1 MADGSRQSKLAAAK
15 KKLKEF
21 QQKSTP
27 AAPAGVKKKRK
38 TKDGSPRPETP
49 TSDSRNSPDPIHA
62 FLKGLVS
69 DLHRSNGLVVPS
81 LGSGKA
87 FMEGDLPAPS
97 EEELTNEAS
106 TPFHSSSLTNN
117 VPLTS
122 APDCI
127 LPTQRSSLDE
137 VRTAVQDNRSL
148 TATES
153 LRQLSEQLNGL
164 VSQTSSYVNGE
175 NTTASNNTKE
185 LDLSYQELAIALDSS
200 NLTNRQLT
208 SRIDELKQQYLDVTG
223 QLEKEK
229 KGFEQRFAK
238 EQGALREQ
246 LQVHIQ
252 TIGILVSEKSELQT
266 ALSHTQQAAR
276 QKAGEAEDLANR
288 LQSTRQRMTELERTL
303 ASVSQQQ
310 KLVEKSNKELE
321 KERDSLRL
329 DLYKETKSGEELKQQ
344 NSELSEK
351 LNALASENGAQKLGI
366 EDLHKKLEM
375 AELTMQQF
383 ASHPGEQ
390 DASKQLQLALEEQAR
405 LASQV
410 SQLSE
415 SLHHL
420 RAERDQYVEKLKEE
434 GGIWQERTRQL
445 AEQVQILSNEK
456 ERSQGQIL
464 QLQSSIVELQHASAQ
479 PKEPE
484 PQTPAGP
491 TEAELSLQAEVQT
504 LQQRADD
511 LQARFEAQVQDNK
524 QLSRLNQEQE
534 ERLLQLE
541 KEVARYSEDSMDR
554 QQILEDMQSDKTTI
568 SRALSQ
574 NRKLKEQL
582 AELQN
587 GFVKLTNE
595 NMELLN
601 GLQSEQ
607 HVKKELAKRLGQ
619 LQESTGEL
627 KEQVETKSQEVQSLQ
642 GQRDEY
648 YRHLQQYTAA
658 YQTLATEKEELQRQ
672 YLLQVQLMDR
682 LQHDEVQGKV
692 SAEIHLKELRQT
704 QESLGVMA
712 KENEDL
718 RYRISRLSAEL
729 DTGLLSRV
737 QGDGV
742 ESEEVSEE
750 IQRASLQIPADFE
763 SKEEMVNFL
772 TLAMKKVEEE
782 REEMRRHLV
791 EQRQKCRGLQQQV
804 TALRQEPRQHP
815 SHHETGLDV
824 ATVPVEVHEALRS
837 AMDKLQL
844 RFRDL
849 MQEKADLKDRVEEL
863 EHRCI
868 QLSGET
874 DTIGEYI
881 ALYQSQRAILKQR
894 HREKEEYISRL
905 SQDKEE
911 MKLKLMEL
919 QSLVMRLVGE
929 RDEWYRRFMEVN
941 STAGRLMND
950 EGTLPIERRVELHPT
965 DGEGLQEISLSE
977 QMEQDEAVPKASHVV
992 SNSQPPHPSTDD
1004 PTAKQIMQLL
1014 HEIQN
1019 PQQRHASLLENPC
1032 IPFFYRADDNDE
1044 VRIMII

>member
-1 MADGSRQSKLAAAK
+1 MADGSRQSKLASAK

-27 AAPAGVKKKRK
+27 VAPSGAKKKRK

-49 TSDSRNSPDPIHA
+49 NSDSRHSQDPA
-62 FLKGLVS
+62 Y
-69 DLHRSNGLVVPS
+69 
-81 LGSGKA
+81 
-87 FMEGDLPAPS
+87 MEGDLPAPND
-97 EEELTNEAS
+97 EEFSGDAS
-106 TPFHSSSLTNN
+106 IALHGSGLTNN
-117 VPLTS
+117 ALITPASDCVPPAQKSTWEDDD
-122 APDCI
+122 A
-127 LPTQRSSLDE
+127 
-137 VRTAVQDNRSL
+137 AVEDSRSL
-148 TATES
+148 TSTES

-175 NTTASNNTKE
+175 NTAVNSNTKDLE
-185 LDLSYQELAIALDSS
+185 QLSYQELAVALDSS

-208 SRIDELKQQYLDVTG
+208 SSIEELKQQNLEVTS
-223 QLEKEK
+223 QLEKER
-229 KGFEQRFAK
+229 KGFEQRFTK

-276 QKAGEAEDLANR
+276 QKAGEAEELNNR
-288 LQSTRQRMTELERTL
+288 LQSMRQRMTELERTL

-310 KLVEKSNKELE
+310 KHADKNNKELE
-321 KERDSLRL
+321 KERDVLRL
-329 DLYKETKSGEELKQQ
+329 DLFKQTKSSEELKQQ

-351 LNALASENGAQKLGI
+351 LSAVASENGAQKSEI
-366 EDLHKKLEM
+366 QDLHKKLEM
-375 AELTMQQF
+375 AELVVQQF
-383 ASHPGEQ
+383 SSQSGVL
-390 DASKQLQLALEEQAR
+390 DANQQLQQTLEEQAR

-410 SQLSE
+410 TQLSE
-415 SLHHL
+415 SLHLL
-420 RAERDQYVEKLKEE
+420 RAERDQYVEKLSEE
-434 GGIWQERTRQL
+434 GGIWQARVQQL
-445 AEQVQILSNEK
+445 SEQVQALTSEK
-456 ERSQGQIL
+456 ELSQSHIIQL
-464 QLQSSIVELQHASAQ
+464 TSTLTELQSSSAQ

-484 PQTPAGP
+484 PRAPEGP
-491 TEAELSLQAEVQT
+491 TDLELSLQAEVQK
-504 LQQRADD
+504 LQQ
-511 LQARFEAQVQDNK
+511 LIEETQARFEAQVQDNK

-541 KEVARYSEDSMDR
+541 KEVERHSEDSVDR
-554 QQILEDMQSDKTTI
+554 QQILENMQSDKTTI

-595 NMELLN
+595 NMELMN
-601 GLQSEQ
+601 GFQSEQ
-607 HVKKELAKRLGQ
+607 HVKKELAKKLGQ
-619 LQESTGEL
+619 VQESLGDL
-627 KEQVETKSQEVQSLQ
+627 KEQLGTKTQEAQSLQ
-642 GQRDEY
+642 EQRDEY
-648 YRHLQQYTAA
+648 YRHLQQYTTV

-692 SAEIHLKELRQT
+692 SAEIHLKELQKT

-718 RYRISRLSAEL
+718 RFQISRLSAAL
-729 DTGLLSRV
+729 DTGAYNRV

-742 ESEEVSEE
+742 ESGMVVSEE
-750 IQRASLQIPADFE
+750 MQKSSLEIPDDFE
-763 SKEEMVNFL
+763 SREEMVNFVMV
-772 TLAMKKVEEE
+772 AVNKVEAE
-782 REEMRRHLV
+782 REELRQLLA
-791 EQRQKCRGLQQQV
+791 EQRQTCRGLQQEV
-804 TALRQEPRQHP
+804 AVLRLEPKPYHP
-815 SHHETGLDV
+815 QREAGADGD
-824 ATVPVEVHEALRS
+824 TVPVEVHEALKT

-911 MKLKLMEL
+911 MKLKLLEL
-919 QSLVMRLVGE
+919 QGLVIRLVGE
-929 RDEWYRRFMEVN
+929 RDEWYKKFVEVTSTGGRFNHEGGN
-941 STAGRLMND
+941 SVPN
-950 EGTLPIERRVELHPT
+950 ERRTELNTT
-965 DGEGLQEISLSE
+965 DGEGMQEVSLAE
-977 QMEQDEAVPKASHVV
+977 QMELEEAVPKPQSVQ
-992 SNSQPPHPSTDD
+992 SSSQAPLPSTED
-1004 PTAKQIMQLL
+1004 PTAKQIMKLL

-1019 PQQRHASLLENPC
+1019 PQQRHSSLLENPC

>member
-27 AAPAGVKKKRK
+27 VAPSGAKKKRK

-49 TSDSRNSPDPIHA
+49 NSDSRHSQDPA
-62 FLKGLVS
+62 Y
-69 DLHRSNGLVVPS
+69 
-81 LGSGKA
+81 
-87 FMEGDLPAPS
+87 MEGDLPALND
-97 EEELTNEAS
+97 EEFSGDAS
-106 TPFHSSSLTNN
+106 ISLHSSGLTNN
-117 VPLTS
+117 ALITPASDCVPPAQKSTWEDDKTTVEDS
-122 APDCI
+122 
-127 LPTQRSSLDE
+127 
-137 VRTAVQDNRSL
+137 RSL
-148 TATES
+148 TSTES

-164 VSQTSSYVNGE
+164 VSQTSSYINGE
-175 NTTASNNTKE
+175 NTAVSSNTKDLE
-185 LDLSYQELAIALDSS
+185 QLSYQELAVALDSS
-200 NLTNRQLT
+200 NLTNRQLA
-208 SRIDELKQQYLDVTG
+208 SSIEELKQQILEATS
-223 QLEKEK
+223 QLEKER
-229 KGFEQRFAK
+229 KGFEQRFTK
-238 EQGALREQ
+238 EQGGLREQ

-276 QKAGEAEDLANR
+276 QKAGEAEELTNR
-288 LQSTRQRMTELERTL
+288 LQSMRQRMTELERTL

-310 KLVEKSNKELE
+310 KHVDKNNKELE
-321 KERDSLRL
+321 QERDVLRL
-329 DLYKETKSGEELKQQ
+329 DLYKQTKSSEELKQQ

-351 LNALASENGAQKLGI
+351 LSAMASENGAQKSDI
-366 EDLHKKLEM
+366 QDLHKKLEM
-375 AELTMQQF
+375 AELVVQQF
-383 ASHPGEQ
+383 SSQSGVL
-390 DASKQLQLALEEQAR
+390 DANQQLQQTLEEQAR

-410 SQLSE
+410 TQLSE
-415 SLHHL
+415 SLHLL
-420 RAERDQYVEKLKEE
+420 RAERDQYVEKLREE
-434 GGIWQERTRQL
+434 GGIWQARVQQL
-445 AEQVQILSNEK
+445 SEQVQSLTSENELSQSHIMQLKRTLTE
-456 ERSQGQIL
+456 
-464 QLQSSIVELQHASAQ
+464 LQSSSAQ

-484 PQTPAGP
+484 PQAPEGP
-491 TEAELSLQAEVQT
+491 TELELSLQAEVQK
-504 LQQRADD
+504 LQQ
-511 LQARFEAQVQDNK
+511 LIEETQARFEAQVQDNK
-524 QLSRLNQEQE
+524 QLSHLNQEQE

-541 KEVARYSEDSMDR
+541 KEVERHSEDSVDR
-554 QQILEDMQSDKTTI
+554 QQILENMQSDKTTI

-595 NMELLN
+595 NMELMN
-601 GLQSEQ
+601 GFQSEQ
-607 HVKKELAKRLGQ
+607 HVKKELAKKLGQ
-619 LQESTGEL
+619 VQESLGDL
-627 KEQVETKSQEVQSLQ
+627 KEQLGTKTQEAQSLQ
-642 GQRDEY
+642 EQRDEY
-648 YRHLQQYTAA
+648 YRHLQQYTSA
-658 YQTLATEKEELQRQ
+658 YQILATEKEELQRQ

-718 RYRISRLSAEL
+718 RFQISRLSAAL
-729 DTGLLSRV
+729 DTGAFSRV

-742 ESEEVSEE
+742 ESEKIVYEEVQKSSLE
-750 IQRASLQIPADFE
+750 IPDDFE
-763 SKEEMVNFL
+763 SREEMINFVMVAVN
-772 TLAMKKVEEE
+772 KVEAE
-782 REEMRRHLV
+782 REELRQLLA
-791 EQRQKCRGLQQQV
+791 EQRQKCRALQKEVTVLRLEPKPYHPQQGAGV
-804 TALRQEPRQHP
+804 
-815 SHHETGLDV
+815 DV
-824 ATVPVEVHEALRS
+824 DTVPVEVHEALKT

-849 MQEKADLKDRVEEL
+849 IQEKADLKDRVEDL

-911 MKLKLMEL
+911 MKLKLLEL
-919 QSLVMRLVGE
+919 QGLVIRLVGE
-929 RDEWYRRFMEVN
+929 RDEWYKKFLEVT
-941 STAGRLMND
+941 STVGKFNN
-950 EGTLPIERRVELHPT
+950 EGGSSVPNERRTELNAT
-965 DGEGLQEISLSE
+965 DGEGMLEISLSE
-977 QMEQDEAVPKASHVV
+977 QMELEEAVPKPQSVQS
-992 SNSQPPHPSTDD
+992 SNQAPLPSTED
-1004 PTAKQIMQLL
+1004 PTAKQIMKLL

-1019 PQQRHASLLENPC
+1019 PQQRHSSLLENPC